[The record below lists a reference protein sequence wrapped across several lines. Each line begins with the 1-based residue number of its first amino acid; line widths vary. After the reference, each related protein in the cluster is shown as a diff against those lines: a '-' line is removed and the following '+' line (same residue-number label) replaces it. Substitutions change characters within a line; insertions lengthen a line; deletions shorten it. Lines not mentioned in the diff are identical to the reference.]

1 MNKNERTHGDEMASM
16 GELHSLYKVKI
27 MINKMINRLE
37 ATVDRDK
44 KGRDNGGDE
53 NMNSKELEYEIVK
66 ALKINTEVNWD
77 VGENSPN
84 EEFKML
90 IPFVRKLFKEY
101 HGL

>member
-37 ATVDRDK
+37 ATVYRDK
-44 KGRDNGGDE
+44 KRKDNGRD
-53 NMNSKELEYEIVK
+53 K
-66 ALKINTEVNWD
+66 
-77 VGENSPN
+77 
-84 EEFKML
+84 
-90 IPFVRKLFKEY
+90 

>member
-44 KGRDNGGDE
+44 KGKDNGRD
-53 NMNSKELEYEIVK
+53 K
-66 ALKINTEVNWD
+66 
-77 VGENSPN
+77 
-84 EEFKML
+84 
-90 IPFVRKLFKEY
+90 

>member
-1 MNKNERTHGDEMASM
+1 MNKNERTHGEEMASI

-44 KGRDNGGDE
+44 KGKDNGRD
-53 NMNSKELEYEIVK
+53 K
-66 ALKINTEVNWD
+66 
-77 VGENSPN
+77 
-84 EEFKML
+84 
-90 IPFVRKLFKEY
+90 